1 MTERDE
7 VLSVLKGEVIREKN
21 RFGIRKIGIFGSIV
35 RDEASGQ
42 SDLDILVEFDPEL
55 VSYQKYLDLERYLQS
70 LFPRKVEIVTTDGVS
85 PYIMPYI
92 SREVIWA

>member
-21 RFGIRKIGIFGSIV
+21 RFGIRKIGIFGSVV

-42 SDLDILVEFDPEL
+42 SDLDILVEFDPEQ
-55 VSYQKYLDLERYLQS
+55 VSYRKYLDLERYLQS
-70 LFPRKVEIVTTDGVS
+70 LFPRKVEIVSTDGVS